1 MISLPDSVRVC
12 LIDLDGVLI
21 RTAKV
26 HAAARKEMFD
36 GRVPVPADGASVVLS
51 DLSELLED
59 P

>member
-1 MISLPDSVRVC
+1 MIGLPDSVRVC

-21 RTAKV
+21 CTAKV

-36 GRVPVPADGASVVLS
+36 GYLREHGASVVVS

>member
-1 MISLPDSVRVC
+1 MIGLPDSVRVC

-36 GRVPVPADGASVVLS
+36 GYLREHGASVVVC